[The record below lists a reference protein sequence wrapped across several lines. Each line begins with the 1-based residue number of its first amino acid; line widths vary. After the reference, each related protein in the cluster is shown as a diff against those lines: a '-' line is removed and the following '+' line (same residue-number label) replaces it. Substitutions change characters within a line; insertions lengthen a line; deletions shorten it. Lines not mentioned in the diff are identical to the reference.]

1 VQRVAAARSQPH
13 AARAEEA
20 QKRPLATQGR
30 HRNEKRLT
38 VPKLQA
44 PGAMRPAPSPS
55 ALLFLLY
62 PGGAVGEPTELHTHF
77 LNTGSDPRRA
87 VPAARTPGPGLTAG
101 CQARGGTADP
111 RRGNAAVHRPTFVA
125 SAFTFAVAPPPPGAR
140 RLGPACARPGGPTS
154 EERPR
159 SIRGVRAPCSG
170 SRDDLTRAGPGGAPP
185 PPPARVRRG
194 RRPAFVPAARG
205 SRAWPRTGRNR
216 LR

>member
-1 VQRVAAARSQPH
+1 MQRVAAARSQPH

-101 CQARGGTADP
+101 WREAARRTRAAVTPRFTARRSLLQPSRLLSP
-111 RRGNAAVHRPTFVA
+111 RRGPAGG
-125 SAFTFAVAPPPPGAR
+125 AP
-140 RLGPACARPGGPTS
+140 LGSRSCARPGGPTS

-159 SIRGVRAPCSG
+159 SIRGVCAPCSG
-170 SRDDLTRAGPGGAPP
+170 SRDDPTRAGPGGAPP

-194 RRPAFVPAARG
+194 RRPAFVPAARAAP
-205 SRAWPRTGRNR
+205 AWPPAVTG
-216 LR
+216 